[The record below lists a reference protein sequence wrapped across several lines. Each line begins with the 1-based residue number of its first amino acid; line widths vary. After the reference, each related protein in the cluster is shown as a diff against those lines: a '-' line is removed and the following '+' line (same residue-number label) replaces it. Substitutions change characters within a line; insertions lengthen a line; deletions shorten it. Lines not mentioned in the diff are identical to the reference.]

1 MSAPDGLRTKARL
14 HGLSSPVHGIDLSA
28 GEDRI
33 AVTCADEVLVYDT
46 ASLGG
51 LKGRASSHE

>member
-1 MSAPDGLRTKARL
+1 MRTKARL

-51 LKGRASSHE
+51 LRGRASSHE